1 MRTIMCSV
9 AVAAALVAVVAS
21 PAAAKAG
28 SAGTPQRPQ
37 GEVITSWTSVN
48 GGSNGWGN
56 CGHNAS
62 GGTKTTGYLADG
74 TTASPN
80 KGLGG
85 YDKSGC
91 PLPATAAVVDPV
103 TGTTITGTTAVVVT
117 EAVPAPE
124 AVIHS
129 DPVFYSDS
137 YGYDAV

>member
-1 MRTIMCSV
+1 MRRTMV
-9 AVAAALVAVVAS
+9 TLGVAASVVALGAG
-21 PAAAKAG
+21 PAAAKAA

-37 GEVITSWTSVN
+37 GQVITSWTSAN

-62 GGTKTTGYLADG
+62 GGNTPTGKLADG
-74 TTASPN
+74 RTASPN
-80 KGLGG
+80 QGLGG

-91 PLPATAAVVDPV
+91 PLPATTTVIDPV
-103 TGTTITGTTAVVVT
+103 TGTPISGTPVATEVTVTPETVVY
-117 EAVPAPE
+117 A
-124 AVIHS
+124 

>member
-1 MRTIMCSV
+1 MRRTMVSLG
-9 AVAAALVAVVAS
+9 VAASVVALGAS
-21 PAAAKAG
+21 PALATSG

-37 GEVITSWTSVN
+37 GQVITSWTNVN
-48 GGSNGWGN
+48 GPSNGWGN

-62 GGTKTTGYLADG
+62 GGTQTTGTLADG
-74 TTASPN
+74 TTASPT

-91 PLPATAAVVDPV
+91 PLPATTTVIDPV
-103 TGTTITGTTAVVVT
+103 TGTPVTGTPVATEVTVTQETVVY
-117 EAVPAPE
+117 A
-124 AVIHS
+124 